1 VLPNFAESD
10 CACLTLIASDRAVVF
25 DVYLTRDFTRV
36 FIVDFAPVAPRTDA
50 LLFDWSELHELARSP
65 RSTPIFRVVPSEAA
79 ASQSAP
85 RFSFNRLPK
94 DVVEL
99 SDGASIA
106 EFAENWRSALGDAV
120 RDTTAASA
128 PAEAMSKVSL
138 DGPER

>member
-1 VLPNFAESD
+1 MPNFAETD
-10 CACLTLIASDRAVVF
+10 CASPIRIASDRTVVF
-25 DVYLTRDFTRV
+25 DVYLTRDFSRV

-50 LLFDWSELHELARSP
+50 LLFDWTELHELAQSP
-65 RSTPIFRVVPSEAA
+65 PSTPVFRVVPSEAA

-120 RDTTAASA
+120 RETSAASV
-128 PAEAMSKVSL
+128 PVEAMSKVSL